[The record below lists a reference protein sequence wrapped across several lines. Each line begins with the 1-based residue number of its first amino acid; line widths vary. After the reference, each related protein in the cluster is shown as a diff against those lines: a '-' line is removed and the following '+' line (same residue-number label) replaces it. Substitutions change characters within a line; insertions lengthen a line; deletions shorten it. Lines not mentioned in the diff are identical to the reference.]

1 MCVANDDDDVFRM
14 LAAQASGLCGTADVD
29 VLAARACR
37 MLRRFPGVDL
47 AALAAVRDGHT
58 LELVASSGHTPIDGG
73 LSRRVMAGA
82 AAVLVG
88 DLAIDPGRGAVAGD
102 PELRLLAAGAVRSVA
117 CVPLTF
123 DGQVVGVLY
132 VGSRDRHVIDESD
145 LTLLCRFAAL
155 LAPLLMTCIRA
166 GHAREQAVLAERMR
180 IAQSLHDSSAAMLF
194 DIRLTAQAMQ
204 REGGIAED
212 KLREWAAEIERD
224 AGAVARELRQHI
236 RELQTVDSLPLA
248 AGRLVR
254 SFTERSGTPAELLVL
269 GRFSPSPA
277 SVDGALMSALRE
289 ALRNVESHA
298 RATSAVVTL
307 DYSAAGTVVLAVAD
321 DGSGMAPG
329 TDLDVLIAT
338 RRGLGLAGIS
348 NAVERLGG
356 DFSAA
361 RNEDGGLTVRMA
373 VPLVRDPDA
382 WD

>member
-1 MCVANDDDDVFRM
+1 
-14 LAAQASGLCGTADVD
+14 
-29 VLAARACR
+29 
-37 MLRRFPGVDL
+37 
-47 AALAAVRDGHT
+47 
-58 LELVASSGHTPIDGG
+58 
-73 LSRRVMAGA
+73 
-82 AAVLVG
+82 
-88 DLAIDPGRGAVAGD
+88 
-102 PELRLLAAGAVRSVA
+102 VRSVA

-204 REGGIAED
+204 REGGIPED